1 MVVHHRPAAV
11 APAEDVGGLDPRLD
25 DLAVAGLT
33 EFRDYL
39 YYYNITDE
47 IPELPLYELPE
58 DWEDDEEPGP
68 FL

>member
-1 MVVHHRPAAV
+1 MNY
-11 APAEDVGGLDPRLD
+11 
-25 DLAVAGLT
+25 T
-33 EFRDYL
+33 
-39 YYYNITDE
+39 ITGE